1 MTHAS
6 PIKNELI
13 EGGFDILCVRELT
26 GGLYFGQPRF
36 REREGDDEVVVDTM
50 RYHKS
55 EMVRIAK
62 VAFEAARGRRK
73 RVTSVDKANVLTNSL
88 LWRETMIEVSKDYPD
103 VELLHMYVDN
113 AAMQLVRNPRQF
125 DVLVTENLFGDI
137 LSDEMAMIC
146 GSLGMLPSASLCRAR
161 RTTACSSAFTNPP
174 EAPPRILP
182 ARALQTRSPRFFPFP
197 CCCATPWEK
206 KQRQTP
212 LTLPFAA

>member
-1 MTHAS
+1 MRPGIDWRPVFWPA
-6 PIKNELI
+6 P
-13 EGGFDILCVRELT
+13 
-26 GGLYFGQPRF
+26 F

-146 GSLGMLPSASLCRAR
+146 GSLGMLPSASLCQGAQDNGLFFGLYEP
-161 RTTACSSAFTNPP
+161 SGGSAPDIAGKGIAN
-174 EAPPRILP
+174 
-182 ARALQTRSPRFFPFP
+182 RSPRFFPFP

-206 KQRQTP
+206 NSGRRH
-212 LTLPFAA
+212 

>member
-1 MTHAS
+1 
-6 PIKNELI
+6 
-13 EGGFDILCVRELT
+13 
-26 GGLYFGQPRF
+26 
-36 REREGDDEVVVDTM
+36 M

-88 LWRETMIEVSKDYPD
+88 LWRETMIEVSRDYPD

-146 GSLGMLPSASLCRAR
+146 GSLGMLPSASLCQGNEDNGLFFGLYEPSGGSAPDIAGKGIANPIAQILSLSMLLRYSLGEKDAADAIDAAVR
-161 RTTACSSAFTNPP
+161 RVIEQGYRTRDLATGASGEIRVNTAEMGDTIIA
-174 EAPPRILP
+174 
-182 ARALQTRSPRFFPFP
+182 AL
-197 CCCATPWEK
+197 
-206 KQRQTP
+206 
-212 LTLPFAA
+212 

>member
-1 MTHAS
+1 
-6 PIKNELI
+6 
-13 EGGFDILCVRELT
+13 
-26 GGLYFGQPRF
+26 
-36 REREGDDEVVVDTM
+36 
-50 RYHKS
+50 
-55 EMVRIAK
+55 MVRIAK

-146 GSLGMLPSASLCRAR
+146 GSLGMRPRQLWTECRRDGIRERWKSLSASITGKTINKCPKMERYQFMVRAV
-161 RTTACSSAFTNPP
+161 
-174 EAPPRILP
+174 
-182 ARALQTRSPRFFPFP
+182 
-197 CCCATPWEK
+197 
-206 KQRQTP
+206 
-212 LTLPFAA
+212 

>member
-1 MTHAS
+1 MRAG
-6 PIKNELI
+6 I
-13 EGGFDILCVRELT
+13 D

-36 REREGDDEVVVDTM
+36 REEEGDDEVVVDTM

-88 LWRETMIEVSKDYPD
+88 LWRETMTEVARDYPD

-146 GSLGMLPSASLCRAR
+146 GSLGMLPSASLCQGAKDNGLFS
-161 RTTACSSAFTNPP
+161 ACMSLPA
-174 EAPPRILP
+174 APLRILP
-182 ARALQTRSPRFFPFP
+182 ARALPIRSPRFFPCP
-197 CCCATPWEK
+197 CFSAIPSEK
-206 KQRQTP
+206 RRRRTRLIP
-212 LTLPFAA
+212 PSAA